1 VIVKLAKRNGG
12 IYEPEMRLS
21 LFGLPGIL
29 MPVGVY
35 MYGLTTAEVR
45 KNRILSPSSDAN
57 TKCLQGMPWII
68 PAIGSGFVGFGI
80 GGVGD
85 IALTILQDAYT
96 EILPDALIGV
106 AFVRNIMAM
115 ILVFV
120 IQPWFD
126 GMGVYNAFV
135 LLGCVSVAFSLTA
148 IPMYIW
154 GKKSRVRCAARY
166 RYYAGKQFIVRAL

>member
-1 VIVKLAKRNGG
+1 MA
-12 IYEPEMRLS
+12 
-21 LFGLPGIL
+21 
-29 MPVGVY
+29 
-35 MYGLTTAEVR
+35 
-45 KNRILSPSSDAN
+45 
-57 TKCLQGMPWII
+57 WII
-68 PAIGSGFVGFGI
+68 PCIGSGFVGFAI

-85 IALTILQDAYT
+85 IALTYLQDSYT
-96 EILPDALIGV
+96 EVLADALIGV

-135 LLGCVSVAFSLTA
+135 LLGCISTAFSLLA

-154 GKKSRVRCAARY
+154 GKKARVKCAPRY

>member
-1 VIVKLAKRNGG
+1 
-12 IYEPEMRLS
+12 
-21 LFGLPGIL
+21 
-29 MPVGVY
+29 
-35 MYGLTTAEVR
+35 
-45 KNRILSPSSDAN
+45 
-57 TKCLQGMPWII
+57 MPWII
-68 PAIGSGFVGFGI
+68 PALGSAFVGFAI

-85 IALTILQDAYT
+85 IALTYLQDSYT

-135 LLGCVSVAFSLTA
+135 LLGCISVAFSLTA

-154 GKKSRVRCAARY
+154 GKKARVACAPRY